1 MARVGRTGPRT
12 VLLLLLATFVSADD
26 SASSVVSTDSTE
38 PTTVSST
45 SELTSQTTSFSP
57 TTTVPPTTTEAP
69 LTCPDV
75 GPVRKNNWPE
85 TNIELITSQN
95 ATGVTSVSW
104 APYVYTNDTIDASQ
118 YVEVTYNSTAQ
129 AIEFTALPTLSGVRD
144 YDQKGYPTL
153 AQLTGTCQMRCGGDI
168 GEFQFILLVQ
178 DRNTA
183 SPKFGGDFPRS
194 VDVSETFPTGIV
206 VPDLIISASDA
217 DADATN
223 YALTFTIKED
233 SPFRLTEPVKTGDVL
248 ATYTTQLKLAAT
260 LDYSKNTMYQLT
272 VTAKDPGGKSA
283 DVTITVNVKDEDT
296 EQPKFDKDIYTVTVD
311 EPETPGQLGV
321 SISAT
326 DPDAPG
332 NLTYTLITD
341 SSGGNYM
348 DYFSLDPATA
358 ELNLTQSISAM
369 LQPYDTAVTFTI
381 EAQEDGGYH
390 FTCRSALVIKLP
402 ALTTTTTAPPTSTT
416 PVTSTEASSSPTTAA
431 TETTSD
437 GTTPTPVT
445 SSSTEPTGT
454 TAQTT
459 PEPTGTTAQT
469 TPEPTGTTAQTTPE
483 PTGTTAQTTSEGT
496 TPTPVTSQTS
506 TDTPVT
512 SPTSTD
518 TTAVTSADTT
528 VTSPGTSPTTV
539 PTSAA
544 PSSTPTPTPSPSPSP
559 SPVVCP
565 LFVQRQWFANS
576 SEGFTGEV
584 TTVAA
589 VPEAGAV
596 TYFLRTPGYED
607 SFALD
612 ESTGT
617 LSKKAKLG
625 YQQVSLL
632 VQAIPAG
639 GSAKDQTDRTD
650 IVDWDETLIIVDIM
664 DENDCSPVLDCS
676 AYADSCDS
684 VVVGFPASTTA
695 SLPAPLLQLT
705 VTDGD
710 RGDFGVAGVRY
721 RVDSD
726 ALDVDSSGMLYL
738 VKQQTSAIRATVTA
752 LDNNGQDQSN
762 RDTATIQL
770 VPVTDDQV
778 FFVRTES
785 QLTDVGSVT
794 SLLEQIAQSGSYRAV
809 FSWDFQ
815 ALSAADK
822 APSTRRLSDDDED
835 GSAIYFYALREDSGG
850 AVVAVDSDDIKES
863 LDTVDSVEYVETK
876 KDQMSGGGSGGDP
889 EGDNTGLIV
898 AVAVLACLLVVVII
912 GAVLR
917 QRQLLRRPAGSYARQ
932 KNDAESYAGGMV
944 NSNYSPEATGR
955 RSESNTY
962 SNRAFQSGPQET
974 DSRVFQSGPQ
984 PAVHGLGSEPASESA
999 PRQERRPSSPGEH
1012 PLIDLSETQQP
1023 TPEEPTPDYSL
1034 KSVGFKETV
1043 LCVSPVAEEDG
1054 EDAEDGEDGEDAA
1067 GEDGPA
1073 AEPEPDA
1080 QTAADSRLSAD
1091 GEHDEN
1097 SML

>member
-1 MARVGRTGPRT
+1 
-12 VLLLLLATFVSADD
+12 
-26 SASSVVSTDSTE
+26 
-38 PTTVSST
+38 
-45 SELTSQTTSFSP
+45 
-57 TTTVPPTTTEAP
+57 
-69 LTCPDV
+69 
-75 GPVRKNNWPE
+75 
-85 TNIELITSQN
+85 
-95 ATGVTSVSW
+95 VSW
-104 APYVYTNDTIDASQ
+104 APYVDTVDTIDASQ

-129 AIEFTALPTLSGVRD
+129 AIEFTALPSLSGVRD
-144 YDQKGYPTL
+144 YNQKGYPTL
-153 AQLTGTCQMRCGGDI
+153 AQLTGTCHMICGGDN

-183 SPKFGGDFPRS
+183 SPKFGGDFSRS

-223 YALTFTIKED
+223 YELTFAIKGD
-233 SPFRLTEPVKTGDVL
+233 SPFSLTEPVKTGDVL
-248 ATYTTQLKLAAT
+248 PTYTTQLKLAAT
-260 LDYSKNTMYQLT
+260 LDYSKNKTYQLT

-296 EQPKFDKDIYTVTVD
+296 QQPKFDKDIYTATVD
-311 EPETPGQLGV
+311 DPETPGQLGV

-332 NLTYTLITD
+332 NLTYTLIMD
-341 SSGGNYM
+341 SSGGTYKK
-348 DYFSLDPATA
+348 YFSLDPATA
-358 ELNLTQSISAM
+358 ELNLTQPISDM
-369 LQPYDTAVTFTI
+369 LQPYDTTVTFTI

-483 PTGTTAQTTSEGT
+483 PTGTTAQTTPEPTGTTAQTTPDGT

-518 TTAVTSADTT
+518 TTAATSADTT

-576 SEGFTGEV
+576 SESFSGEV

-639 GSAKDQTDRTD
+639 GTPKNQTDRTD

-695 SLPAPLLQLT
+695 FLPAPLLQLT

-738 VKQQTSAIRATVTA
+738 VKRQTSAIRATVTA
-752 LDNNGQDQSN
+752 LDNNGQDQSHS
-762 RDTATIQL
+762 DTATIQL

-822 APSTRRLSDDDED
+822 APSTRRLSDDDDD

-898 AVAVLACLLVVVII
+898 AVAVLACLLAVVII

-962 SNRAFQSGPQET
+962 SNHAFQSGQQETDSRVFQSGPQVTDSRVFQSGPQETDSRVFQSGPQET

-984 PAVHGLGSEPASESA
+984 PAVHGLGSEPPSESA

-1054 EDAEDGEDGEDAA
+1054 EDAEDAEDGEDGEDAA
-1067 GEDGPA
+1067 GEDAPA

-1080 QTAADSRLSAD
+1080 QTAPDSRLSAD

>member
-402 ALTTTTTAPPTSTT
+402 ALTTTTT
-416 PVTSTEASSSPTTAA
+416 
-431 TETTSD
+431 
-437 GTTPTPVT
+437 
-445 SSSTEPTGT
+445 
-454 TAQTT
+454 
-459 PEPTGTTAQT
+459 
-469 TPEPTGTTAQTTPE
+469 
-483 PTGTTAQTTSEGT
+483 
-496 TPTPVTSQTS
+496 
-506 TDTPVT
+506 
-512 SPTSTD
+512 
-518 TTAVTSADTT
+518 
-528 VTSPGTSPTTV
+528 
-539 PTSAA
+539 AA

>member
-445 SSSTEPTGT
+445 SST
-454 TAQTT
+454 
-459 PEPTGTTAQT
+459 
-469 TPEPTGTTAQTTPE
+469 
-483 PTGTTAQTTSEGT
+483 
-496 TPTPVTSQTS
+496 
-506 TDTPVT
+506 
-512 SPTSTD
+512 
-518 TTAVTSADTT
+518 
-528 VTSPGTSPTTV
+528 
-539 PTSAA
+539 A